1 MSQQVNLFNP
11 ELNPQQSHLNALN
24 MLWCFLI
31 LLTLALGLHFYLN
44 HFNAQSQRLLDLSA
58 SQLNTMTS
66 EMTALR
72 NAEVPKIKN
81 PALETE
87 LNELIAALVRRQ
99 QIAAILN
106 ATDFGNTAGYSAYFT
121 AFAKQIPAN
130 VWITGIRIEGAG
142 HDMQVQGRTL
152 QAELLP
158 TFVTQLKREKI
169 MQGKTFAAL
178 QMERPKL
185 EEKTDAAAG
194 KKVRGDELAPYLEFE
209 LHSMEAKA
217 TPSAGGGK
225 TP

>member
-1 MSQQVNLFNP
+1 MKIIILANTRNKSRSISFNP
-11 ELNPQQSHLNALN
+11 
-24 MLWCFLI
+24 LI
-31 LLTLALGLHFYLN
+31 TLAGCCAIIFSLSTGIFFSGIQYAKYN
-44 HFNAQSQRLLDLSA
+44 SAQILKSIRTQTYSGWEQKLISQEA
-58 SQLNTMTS
+58 
-66 EMTALR
+66 
-72 NAEVPKIKN
+72 
-81 PALETE
+81 E

-194 KKVRGDELAPYLEFE
+194 KKARGDELAPYLEFA

-217 TPSAGGGK
+217 TPLAGGGK

>member
-1 MSQQVNLFNP
+1 
-11 ELNPQQSHLNALN
+11 
-24 MLWCFLI
+24 
-31 LLTLALGLHFYLN
+31 
-44 HFNAQSQRLLDLSA
+44 
-58 SQLNTMTS
+58 
-66 EMTALR
+66 
-72 NAEVPKIKN
+72 
-81 PALETE
+81 
-87 LNELIAALVRRQ
+87 
-99 QIAAILN
+99 
-106 ATDFGNTAGYSAYFT
+106 
-121 AFAKQIPAN
+121 
-130 VWITGIRIEGAG
+130 
-142 HDMQVQGRTL
+142 MQVQGRTL